1 MSELEIIKEETG
13 ESPILLLDDFMSEL
27 DSKRRKNLLSNIGDT
42 QVIITCTDEMENN
55 FLGNIYKVKEGKVIK

>member
-1 MSELEIIKEETG
+1 M
-13 ESPILLLDDFMSEL
+13 LLDDFMSEL